1 MRTYRSS
8 VAQNPFTRGAFWGRQ
23 PELNEIYRHLQS
35 DPPQSCALIGETYSG
50 KTALLRRL
58 VDARAPLLPGEL
70 VIRKD
75 YTFVYLDCIS
85 YDDADLAQMGAYA
98 TVLFW
103 WELYGEVYAKLQ
115 PVSRSKLS
123 RPDFG
128 PDGRHLE
135 AAIEIRF
142 EIEELIRGHH
152 RSVVIILDNFEG
164 VASLPRRNSH
174 WLRSLCQ
181 LTCTLIAASRHLLYL
196 TYQYDSLDRQDYSPL
211 WNLFSDPIYLGLM
224 DKDDV
229 MDFLRTARESAQKRG
244 SFWRQEDLD
253 FIEKMAGG
261 HPELLRIVCM
271 HLFEHRAQSQQNQE
285 QRILE
290 FNIARDARPICIQLW
305 TGLNDRALRSELP
318 LIHYPSKT
326 EHENQE
332 LSPYQTALLDVV
344 HDREVIESSALF
356 VLEQRGLIEYR
367 EDKWRIF
374 SRIMERFVLEKEIA
388 LNAAV
393 LSEGS
398 EHSFAPESQL
408 LEGYAYRHQKDISA
422 PQFDADTHT
431 QSDRLS
437 EQKQMPTFTYLE
449 GRVYDYLSSHPDQ
462 VCDREDIKQAV
473 WPEHAPSDSALQ
485 KIIERIREK
494 IEHELENPPH
504 LIAVRRRGYM
514 LRYGILENE

>member
-1 MRTYRSS
+1 MRTYRFS

-23 PELNEIYRHLQS
+23 LELKEIYRHLQS

-50 KTALLRRL
+50 KTTLLRRL
-58 VDARAPLLPGEL
+58 VDAREPLLPGEL
-70 VIRKD
+70 AIRKN

-85 YDDADLAQMGAYA
+85 YDDADLAKMGAYA

-103 WELYGEVYAKLQ
+103 WELYSEVYAKLQ
-115 PVSRSKLS
+115 PVQRRKFP
-123 RPDFG
+123 RPDLSTS
-128 PDGRHLE
+128 DRHLE
-135 AAIEIRF
+135 IAFEIKF

-152 RSVVIILDNFEG
+152 RSVVIVLDNFEG
-164 VASLPRRNSH
+164 VASLPRRTSH

-181 LTCTLIAASRHLLYL
+181 LTCTLVAASRHLLYL
-196 TYQYDSLDRQDYSPL
+196 TYQYDALDRQDYSPL

-224 DKDDV
+224 DKDEV
-229 MDFLRTARESAQKRG
+229 SDFLQTAREHAQKRA
-244 SFWRQEDLD
+244 SFWRQEDID
-253 FIEKMAGG
+253 FVERMAGG

-290 FNIARDARPICIQLW
+290 FNIARDARPICMRLW

-318 LIHYPSKT
+318 LVHYPLKT

-332 LSPYQTALLDVV
+332 LSPYQAALLDIV
-344 HDREVIESSALF
+344 HDREVIESSAF
-356 VLEQRGLIEYR
+356 IVLEQRGLIEYR
-367 EDKWRIF
+367 EDKWWIF
-374 SRIMERFVLEKEIA
+374 STIMERFVLEKEMT
-388 LNAAV
+388 LNATIS
-393 LSEGS
+393 SEGG
-398 EHSFAPESQL
+398 EHSSTLVGQP
-408 LEGYAYRHQKDISA
+408 LEGYAHRRPKDIGA
-422 PQFDADTHT
+422 PPFDADTSI
-431 QSDRLS
+431 QSDRPG

-449 GRVYDYLSSHPDQ
+449 GKVYDYLSSHPDQ

-473 WPEHAPSDSALQ
+473 WPVNAPSNSALQ